1 MPPLSRSFVA
11 IVALLLAVGARGA
24 GQSPPTADAS
34 QRPTL
39 PEWMLDYLPK
49 TPEDRAK
56 AAIFDGQG
64 SSVLQLD
71 RGMIHFSCGVGM
83 TGEPPPYQEFATRLA
98 CGDDAVVLATPTPSA
113 VRINNRG
120 TWLYTEHA
128 VKVRRWVSPAAESA
142 TEIEVL
148 TGGGVLHVD
157 GRTTSVNSNREQQ
170 LEAFTEHL
178 LFLKRVPGTRAFSLV
193 RAGVDVPAFAKAAA
207 GKPNRE
213 PRDRALRL
221 ASLAQGRRSEKI
233 RCLMF

>member
-1 MPPLSRSFVA
+1 
-11 IVALLLAVGARGA
+11 
-24 GQSPPTADAS
+24 
-34 QRPTL
+34 
-39 PEWMLDYLPK
+39 MLDYLPK

-98 CGDDAVVLATPTPSA
+98 CGDDAVVLGTPTPSA

-221 ASLAQGRRSEKI
+221 ASLAQGRRSERI